1 MLLLPY
7 LLSGLQMDL
16 NWPYMPLKWTLS
28 LVGLTGDE
36 YSLGQYDEKAKCCR
50 QSASIVRCQ
59 EIDPW

>member
-1 MLLLPY
+1 
-7 LLSGLQMDL
+7 MDL